1 MSSDRVRWARLGEAI
16 DRPLHR
22 IFPKLRFEEII
33 ETRRMAMVDPSLWID
48 PREDPCS
55 RFMLQAAPGAAF
67 QKAPRQLADYL
78 AACWAQCWSTD
89 AESDVLLRAYSRVE
103 LDPVTRR
110 NKFPE
115 EEGIRVTTTPRLLL
129 AAMEGWAAEHAEDH
143 FYLAGVQYKHE
154 EQFAQDLVNRLSRP
168 EGPLYFATPDGRA
181 ESLCT
186 KRMRFSDER
195 EVRLLCV
202 GAGRLGAG
210 EKVRYFNVDP
220 QTLFTEVA
228 FDPRILT
235 FEQRERAD
243 KLRSVG
249 FEGTIVEDPAY
260 VGVLNVALMTS
271 EWPDPQ

>member
-1 MSSDRVRWARLGEAI
+1 
-16 DRPLHR
+16 
-22 IFPKLRFEEII
+22 
-33 ETRRMAMVDPSLWID
+33 
-48 PREDPCS
+48 
-55 RFMLQAAPGAAF
+55 MLQALPGAAF

-78 AACWAQCWSTD
+78 APCWAQCWSTD

-110 NKFPE
+110 NKFPA

-129 AAMEGWAAEHAEDH
+129 AAMEGWATGHAEVH
-143 FYLAGVQYKHE
+143 FYLAGVQYEPE
-154 EQFAQDLVNRLSRP
+154 ERFAQGLVNRLSRD

-202 GAGRLGAG
+202 GVGRLGAG
-210 EKVRYFNVDP
+210 EKVRHFQVDP
-220 QTLFTEVA
+220 QALFTEVA

-243 KLRSVG
+243 KLRSMG

-260 VGVLNVALMTS
+260 VSVINVIPMTS